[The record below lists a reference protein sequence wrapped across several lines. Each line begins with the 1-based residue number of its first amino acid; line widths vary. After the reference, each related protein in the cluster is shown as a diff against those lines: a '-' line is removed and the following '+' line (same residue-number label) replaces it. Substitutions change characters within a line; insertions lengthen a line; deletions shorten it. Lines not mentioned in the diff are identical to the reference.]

1 MRRINQKLNWRKP
14 TSQARNTKVV
24 WSGIAGIALLAVAR
38 ALAAVAPP
46 GESAAPADRSTPE
59 VTVTALPAPSA
70 GSSKLSGSELLG
82 PTAPGNT
89 ASGHKVTRPSV
100 RRIIVTISERKLALV
115 KDGRVVRVYPV
126 AVGASASPSPTG
138 RFTIVSRVKS
148 PTWYHPGEVV
158 GPGKANPLGTRWM
171 GLSRHGY
178 GIHGTNAP
186 ESIGHA
192 ASHGCIR
199 MRTRDAEELFE
210 LVRAG
215 DSVEITRG
223 LPAGELALA
232 LDGSR
237 ALATKST
244 GPSAPGAATERA
256 AAGASAGR

>member
-1 MRRINQKLNWRKP
+1 MRRINRTPNSKG
-14 TSQARNTKVV
+14 RNTKVV
-24 WSGIAGIALLAVAR
+24 WSGIAGIVALLAVAR

-89 ASGHKVTRPSV
+89 ASGHKVTGPSV

-126 AVGASASPSPTG
+126 AVGVSASPSPTG

-148 PTWYHPGEVV
+148 PTWYHPGKVV
-158 GPGKANPLGTRWM
+158 GPGEANPLSTRWM

-215 DSVEITRG
+215 DSVEITRDR
-223 LPAGELALA
+223 PAGELALA

>member
-1 MRRINQKLNWRKP
+1 MRPINRKP
-14 TSQARNTKVV
+14 NSQGRNAKVV

-126 AVGASASPSPTG
+126 AVGVSASPSPTG

-148 PTWYHPGEVV
+148 PTWYHPGKVV
-158 GPGKANPLGTRWM
+158 GPGEANPLGTRWM

-215 DSVEITRG
+215 DSVEITRDR
-223 LPAGELALA
+223 PSGELALA
-232 LDGSR
+232 LDGSRADGSR